1 MPVQAALGAAR
12 RRETVQRVEALIAA
26 SAEDGAAA
34 RARSEE
40 LVGLV
45 TGFYGDG
52 LERLLYVLHEHGA
65 LSDEI
70 LTALADDDA
79 VAGLLLAHG
88 LHPYGVQT
96 RVEQA
101 LGAVRPYLASHG
113 GGVELLGVTGEGAV
127 RLRLLGRCDGCPSAP
142 ATLEL
147 AVRGVVQA
155 AAPEVT
161 AIDVAAPSGAP
172 NAAGASPAA
181 TSPAGEGGPAAPAGS
196 QRFTRV
202 YARGTPAGGGSSWR
216 PVAEFAGLGPGETRH
231 LTVGRVPV
239 VGCRVGTGLFAFR
252 DLCARCERPL
262 RGAVLARHLGGAPGD
277 AALGC
282 PVCGAHYDVRGAG
295 ACLDENGLHLEPL
308 PVLSDGSTVAVAVP
322 AT

>member
-12 RRETVQRVEALIAA
+12 RRETVQRVEALLAA
-26 SAEDGAAA
+26 SAGDGAAA
-34 RARSEE
+34 RERSEE
-40 LVGLV
+40 LVRLV

-88 LHPYGVQT
+88 LHPYGVET

-113 GGVELLGVTGEGAV
+113 GDVELLGVTGEGAV
-127 RLRLLGRCDGCPSAP
+127 RLRLLGGCDGCPSAP

-161 AIDVAAPSGAP
+161 AIDVAAPSKAP
-172 NAAGASPAA
+172 NAAGTNAA
-181 TSPAGEGGPAAPAGS
+181 GTGPDGTGGPAAPTGTL
-196 QRFTRV
+196 FHRV
-202 YARGTPAGGGSSWR
+202 YERGAPAGGGSSWR
-216 PVAEFAGLGPGETRH
+216 IVAEFAGLGPGETRH

-262 RGAVLARHLGGAPGD
+262 TGTVLARHLGGAPGD
-277 AALGC
+277 AALSC

-295 ACLDENGLHLEPL
+295 ACLDEDGLHLEPL
-308 PVLSDGSTVAVAVP
+308 PVLSDGATVAVAVP
-322 AT
+322 AA